1 MSSKTVP
8 TVATLAVLGAGA
20 FLLWRTQGRGAPSVT
35 ELVERTLDTL
45 QAATAGAAAV
55 PVSPP
60 SPKGETSN
68 GATTAPLPAE
78 VLTAAINAPTAPG
91 QIRPVAN
98 YAEGVVYQPV
108 LTDAQEVVFAG
119 SNGKSWVMRNGA
131 WVQV

>member
-1 MSSKTVP
+1 MKADT
-8 TVATLAVLGAGA
+8 ALITLAVLGGGA
-20 FLLWRTQGRGAPSVT
+20 WLLWQTQGRGATTVS

-45 QAATAGAAAV
+45 EAATSRSSAV
-55 PVSPP
+55 PVSTP

-78 VLTAAINAPTAPG
+78 VLTAAINAPTTAG

-98 YAEGVVYQPV
+98 YSEGVVYQPV
-108 LTDAQEVVFAG
+108 LTAAQEVVFAG
-119 SNGKSWVMRNGA
+119 SNGKSWVMRNGE